1 MLFLHQNS
9 EKHQTDQ
16 NCGVLELDQ
25 FLTCQKQQWAQHAD
39 VDSRAV
45 AIQMSTWLILSS
57 SKTWLVSIQTHFRI
71 TRPINYAAILR
82 EAKTQNA
89 ERCGIAFRPA
99 GVRKGPFSGCSSL
112 YSWWI
117 MWNRCLLDYWST
129 KRQYW
134 CSFVGRGPLSF
145 CPTLKVLPCN
155 LTCLPCSSHHV
166 IFTWLFAMYSKVP
179 WVLPVIYYHQYWL
192 ARCYA
197 NVHLH
202 V

>member
-1 MLFLHQNS
+1 
-9 EKHQTDQ
+9 
-16 NCGVLELDQ
+16 
-25 FLTCQKQQWAQHAD
+25 
-39 VDSRAV
+39 V

-179 WVLPVIYYHQYWL
+179 WVLPVVYYHQYWL